1 MSAVTCGREPSTRR
15 SWARMSVHIG
25 DCVVPT
31 HIRSPTPESVFWITG
46 VLPRGRVEVVSMDQL
61 DRAPGVFG
69 STDDSHEAIRDG
81 RLLAYGMPRR
91 ELAPVT
97 RGVFTAAIEV
107 LDDE

>member
-1 MSAVTCGREPSTRR
+1 
-15 SWARMSVHIG
+15 MSVHIG

-46 VLPRGRVEVVSMDQL
+46 VLPRGRVEVVSMDQI
-61 DRAPGVFG
+61 DRALGRFG
-69 STDDSHEAIRDG
+69 ALADIQEALRDG

-97 RGVFTAAIEV
+97 RRMFKAAIEV
-107 LDDE
+107 LGDE